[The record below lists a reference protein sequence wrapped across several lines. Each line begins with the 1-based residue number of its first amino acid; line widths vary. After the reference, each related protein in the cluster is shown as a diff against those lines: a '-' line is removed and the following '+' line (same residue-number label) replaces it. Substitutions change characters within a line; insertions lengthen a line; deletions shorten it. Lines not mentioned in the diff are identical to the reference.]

1 MLIKITI
8 DTDMSDSLSEN
19 AKNFIKGT
27 LNEVYENEMG
37 KTFPI
42 KEIMDKHDEY
52 ALQGKAFLTIDDIRT
67 LQKGLDSYINHIQ
80 I

>member
-1 MLIKITI
+1 MIIQITI
-8 DTDMSDSLSEN
+8 DTNMNDSLSDS

-27 LNEVYENEMG
+27 LDEVYENEMG

-52 ALQGKAFLTIDDIRT
+52 ALQGKACLTVDDIRT
-67 LQKGLDSYINHIQ
+67 LQKGLERDIRHIQ

>member
-1 MLIKITI
+1 MIIQITI
-8 DTDMSDSLSEN
+8 DTNMNDSLSDN
-19 AKNFIKGT
+19 AKKFIKGT
-27 LNEVYENEMG
+27 LDEVYENEMG

-52 ALQGKAFLTIDDIRT
+52 ALQGKACLTVDDIRT
-67 LQKGLDSYINHIQ
+67 LQKGLERDIQHIQ

>member
-1 MLIKITI
+1 MLITITI
-8 DTDMSDSLSEN
+8 DTDMNDNLSEN
-19 AKNFIKGT
+19 GKNFIKGT
-27 LNEVYENEMG
+27 LDEIYENEMG

-52 ALQGKAFLTIDDIRT
+52 ALQGKACLTVDDIRT
-67 LQKGLDSYINHIQ
+67 LQKGLERHVHHVQ